1 MPQGPATKRPA
12 RQQPGLACEEC
23 RRRKARC
30 DRAQPQCGA
39 CMMTGRVCIVN
50 HNRHRRGPKK
60 GQLKALYSRL
70 EVLEEQLVVQ
80 VENLPADTEE
90 ALTRP
95 SSSSQASLPDEDHD
109 APPEL
114 PSSSSFD
121 TEPMLSSPIR
131 DRQRPSTS
139 QTIEPIPV
147 SFAPPTLARLDVVHA
162 DLDQLYFDRVHPIAP
177 FLHQRRYFT
186 WVSYETPSPACS
198 CLRSAMRTI
207 AAAMSAQFR
216 ALAETLYAETRAILS
231 RLDGLERS
239 PAAPSIEQ
247 IQALLLLAH
256 YELLRMDE
264 GTAMVTAGRC
274 FRLIQLARLGEG
286 DARDAAEAQGVSV
299 GGQMAAAPGLAW
311 NEEFAAAEERRR
323 TFWVAYCFDRF
334 LSSRR
339 EWPLTLQEDAIR
351 TRLPHPEQ
359 TFQTTP
365 LPFLTHSHSQTNP
378 HPHPQTQ
385 QPPAPAPPTLH
396 EAITSSGHTSLPPFS
411 ECIVLATLY
420 GRAMT
425 LRRMASVLPAS
436 ETSVFWSRHKSLAA
450 TIEKRTQLLARN
462 LACPNTLVDPMVVFT
477 HVLARATVVYLGEVA
492 EGIEGGSGAGI
503 GGAAAGGGGE
513 WGAFGSGTRNVPG
526 AGVGGEESS
535 VVSSAQKLAAAAYTQ
550 RAFQAA
556 REIVRLVQGIRP
568 VSCFKAHPFLPNP
581 ISRAANFLISHSRLT
596 DWEWGRST
604 NETGREVEELLGVLR
619 DLRATNNLAG
629 ELLGELEGAQAGIQ
643 TTVGMAKGFGTG
655 IGNST
660 TRGETAYRHGRNHSG
675 NRIGGIS

>member
-1 MPQGPATKRPA
+1 MPQGAATKRPA

-70 EVLEEQLVVQ
+70 EVLEEQLVEQ
-80 VENLPADTEE
+80 VENLPANTGPIQESH
-90 ALTRP
+90 TRT

-109 APPEL
+109 APHEL
-114 PSSSSFD
+114 PSSSSFETD
-121 TEPMLSSPIR
+121 PILSSPTR
-131 DRQRPSTS
+131 DRHRPSTFHP
-139 QTIEPIPV
+139 IEPIP
-147 SFAPPTLARLDVVHA
+147 FHPPIPARLDVVHA

-186 WVSYETPSPACS
+186 WVSYETPSLARS

-216 ALAETLYAETRAILS
+216 SLSEILYAETRSILA
-231 RLDGLERS
+231 RLDGTERS
-239 PAAPSIEQ
+239 PRSPSLEQ

-256 YELLRMDE
+256 YELLRIDE

-274 FRLIQLARLGEG
+274 FRLIQLARLGEA
-286 DARDAAEAQGVSV
+286 DAIAGEGVP
-299 GGQMAAAPGLAW
+299 GQMAAVGRSGTGW
-311 NEEFAAAEERRR
+311 NEAFVVAEERKR

-351 TRLPHPEQ
+351 TRLPYSEQ
-359 TFQTTP
+359 TFQATP
-365 LPFLTHSHSQTNP
+365 LPFLTPSHPGLQASPHTQTPSQ
-378 HPHPQTQ
+378 
-385 QPPAPAPPTLH
+385 PPTLH
-396 EAITSSGHTSLPPFS
+396 EAITSSGHTTLPPFS

-425 LRRMASVLPAS
+425 LQCMASVLPSS
-436 ETSVFWSRHKSLAA
+436 ETSVFWSRHKLLS
-450 TIEKRTQLLARN
+450 TSVEKRTQLLARN
-462 LACPNTLVDPMVVFT
+462 LASPNTLVDPMVAFT

-492 EGIEGGSGAGI
+492 DVAGGAGT
-503 GGAAAGGGGE
+503 
-513 WGAFGSGTRNVPG
+513 GTG
-526 AGVGGEESS
+526 TGVGGGMGTTGGAGAEWSAYGPGTRDIPGSGVGSEGSAA
-535 VVSSAQKLAAAAYTQ
+535 VSSAQRLTAAAYMQ

-556 REIVRLVQGIRP
+556 REVIRLVQGMRP
-568 VSCFKAHPFLPNP
+568 AHPFLPNP
-581 ISRAANFLISHSRLT
+581 ISRAADFLISHSRLT
-596 DWEWGRST
+596 EWEWGRST
-604 NETGREVEELLGVLR
+604 NETRREVDELLGVLR
-619 DLRATNNLAG
+619 DLRATNNLAK
-629 ELLGELEGAQAGIQ
+629 ELLGEMEGAQARIQ
-643 TTVGMAKGFGTG
+643 TTVGMANGLGTG
-655 IGNST
+655 VRNNQ
-660 TRGETAYRHGRNHSG
+660 RGETAYRHGRSHSE
-675 NRIGGIS
+675 NMRGGIS

>member
-1 MPQGPATKRPA
+1 MPERAATKRPA

-80 VENLPADTEE
+80 VEGLPASTGPVQESHSR
-90 ALTRP
+90 T
-95 SSSSQASLPDEDHD
+95 SSLSQQSLSDDEND
-109 APPEL
+109 APYEL
-114 PSSSSFD
+114 PSSSSVETD
-121 TEPMLSSPIR
+121 PVLSSPIR
-131 DRQRPSTS
+131 DFHRPFTS
-139 QTIEPIPV
+139 QAIEPVPV
-147 SFAPPTLARLDVVHA
+147 PFPPPTLARLDVVHA

-186 WVSYETPSPACS
+186 WVSYETPSLARS

-216 ALAETLYAETRAILS
+216 SLSDKLYAETRTALA
-231 RLDGLERS
+231 RLDGNSIERS
-239 PAAPSIEQ
+239 PPSLEQ

-256 YELLRMDE
+256 YELLKTDE
-264 GTAMVTAGRC
+264 ETAMVTAGRC
-274 FRLIQLARLGEG
+274 FRLIQLARLGEA
-286 DARDAAEAQGVSV
+286 DALEDQGLS
-299 GGQMAAAPGLAW
+299 GQMGAAGTGGTSW
-311 NEEFAAAEERRR
+311 NEAFAVSEEKRR

-351 TRLPHPEQ
+351 TGLPHSEQ

-365 LPFLTHSHSQTNP
+365 LAFLTHSQT
-378 HPHPQTQ
+378 HPHPQTHSQ
-385 QPPAPAPPTLH
+385 QPPPPPTLH
-396 EAITSSGHTSLPPFS
+396 EAISSSGHTSLPPFS

-425 LRRMASVLPAS
+425 LRRMASVLPSS
-436 ETSVFWSRHKSLAA
+436 ETSGFWSRHKSLS
-450 TIEKRTQLLARN
+450 TSIEKRTQLLARN
-462 LACPNTLVDPMVVFT
+462 LASPNTLVAPMVAFT
-477 HVLARATVVYLGEVA
+477 HVLARATVIYLGEVA
-492 EGIEGGSGAGI
+492 EAVGIGLAGTASGAGI
-503 GGAAAGGGGE
+503 GGATGGQGE
-513 WGAFGSGTRNVPG
+513 WSAYGIGTRNTLG

-535 VVSSAQKLAAAAYTQ
+535 AVSSTHKLAAAAYTQ

-556 REIVRLVQGIRP
+556 REVVRLVQGIRP
-568 VSCFKAHPFLPNP
+568 VSCFKAHLFLPNS
-581 ISRAANFLISHSRLT
+581 ISRAATFLISHNRLT
-596 DWEWGRST
+596 EWEWGRST
-604 NETGREVEELLGVLR
+604 NGTLREADALLGVLR
-619 DLRATNNLAG
+619 DLRATNNLAK
-629 ELLGELEGAQAGIQ
+629 ELLGELEGAHARIQ
-643 TTVGMAKGFGTG
+643 TAVGTANGPDAGA
-655 IGNST
+655 GNA
-660 TRGETAYRHGRNHSG
+660 RGGTAYRHGRSHSG
-675 NRIGGIS
+675 NIRGGIS